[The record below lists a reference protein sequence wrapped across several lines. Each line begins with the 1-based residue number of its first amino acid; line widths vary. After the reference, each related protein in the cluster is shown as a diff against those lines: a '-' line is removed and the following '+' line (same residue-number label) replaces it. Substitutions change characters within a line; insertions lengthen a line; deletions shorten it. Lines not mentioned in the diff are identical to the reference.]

1 MLSCRQALV
10 AATLLGASLCSVS
23 GFSPGAVIGLR
34 PSLRSTTC
42 DVSMAKAKRPSTGG
56 GFGAGTNTLERPKP
70 KKTEAKKKAT
80 KRVGGNS
87 VTKKKGGDDL
97 FAMIDSV
104 AKAPS
109 STTVST
115 YRTVQLATFS
125 SRECLESV
133 ICVGPDLLLFV

>member
-1 MLSCRQALV
+1 MPLRCRQALV
-10 AATLLGASLCSVS
+10 AAALLGASLCSVS

-42 DVSMAKAKRPSTGG
+42 DVSMAKAKKPSTGG

-70 KKTEAKKKAT
+70 KKKTEAKKKAT

-87 VTKKKGGDDL
+87 VTKKKGSDDL

-109 STTVST
+109 STTV
-115 YRTVQLATFS
+115 RQLATFS
-125 SRECLESV
+125 SRECLETCHPCRS
-133 ICVGPDLLLFV
+133 